1 MSGIP
6 SLQVPEDYLRLC
18 KRRGV
23 TCCVDVKVGGLI
35 GDVPSSFQ
43 ARTFRSD
50 FTGVSL
56 GLVDIYFEWALGDVL
71 SCKEDCD
78 LQSDRQVRHHHFF
91 LLSENTA
98 SSHIHRQPSCSSSR
112 SYTQR

>member
-78 LQSDRQVRHHHFF
+78 LQVTGR
-91 LLSENTA
+91 
-98 SSHIHRQPSCSSSR
+98 
-112 SYTQR
+112 